1 MSWKVWKQPL
11 ERAREEFEN
20 GYRKGLN
27 LSDWNEALSHFNSAS
42 ELFREVGDEAN
53 AKVARALATF
63 SKALTDPRRA
73 DNWSDA
79 AAAFV
84 TSGISEVNVTQNVS
98 TESLTQ
104 ECKLKALEL
113 RARSKT
119 GPSEIASEFEEIAK
133 EYLSLGNQD
142 LVLPLLLE
150 KKQVTAQNLGH
161 KLVADA
167 SKIRGDAIVNRD
179 AGKAAEYYRMA
190 AIHMKA
196 AGDLN
201 SFQSLSGTAEDYS
214 TVAACYFCGR
224 EVSGKDINFVTM
236 KANLTTCLQEKIS
249 AQVLPSSL
257 SPDTV
262 IACKGCH
269 SAITIAAD
277 QIAKKYFD
285 RIEAELRELRAAV
298 NNLNGRIRVMK

>member
-27 LSDWNEALSHFNSAS
+27 LSDWNAALSHFNSAS
-42 ELFREVGDEAN
+42 ELFSAEGDEAN
-53 AKVARALATF
+53 AKVSRALAAF
-63 SKALTDPRRA
+63 SKALIDPRRA

-79 AAAFV
+79 AAAVV
-84 TSGISEVNVTQNVS
+84 TSGISEINVTQDVS

-119 GPSEIASEFEEIAK
+119 VPSEAASELEETAK

-167 SKIRGDAIVNRD
+167 SKIRGDEIVNRD

-201 SFQSLSGTAEDYS
+201 SFQSLSGTADDYS

-224 EVSGKDINFVTM
+224 EVSGKEINFVSM
-236 KANLTTCLQEKIS
+236 KAKLTTCLQEKIS
-249 AQVLPSSL
+249 GQVLPSSL

-298 NNLNGRIRVMK
+298 NELNGRIRVMK

>member
-27 LSDWNEALSHFNSAS
+27 LSDWNAAFSHFSSAS
-42 ELFREVGDEAN
+42 ELFSATGDEAN
-53 AKVARALATF
+53 AKVASALAAFSRALI
-63 SKALTDPRRA
+63 DPRRA

-79 AAAFV
+79 AAALV
-84 TSGISEVNVTQNVS
+84 TSGISEINVTQDVS
-98 TESLTQ
+98 TKSLTQ

-113 RARSKT
+113 RARSRT
-119 GPSEIASEFEEIAK
+119 TPSEAASELEETAK
-133 EYLSLGNQD
+133 EYLSMGNLS

-150 KKQVTAQNLGH
+150 KKQVTAQNIGH
-161 KLVADA
+161 KLIADA
-167 SKIRGDAIVNRD
+167 SKIRGDEIVNRD
-179 AGKAAEYYRMA
+179 SGKAAEFYRMA
-190 AIHMKA
+190 AVHMKA

-201 SFQSLSGTAEDYS
+201 SFQSLSGTADDYS

-224 EVSGKDINFVTM
+224 EVSGKEINFVSM
-236 KANLTTCLQEKIS
+236 KANLTTCLREKIS

-257 SPDTV
+257 SQDTV

-298 NNLNGRIRVMK
+298 NDLNGRIRVLK